1 MKGTPHALSLQPQ
14 HQRSQSL
21 QDMDLSRSDKTWRVC
36 DHRMLVNPVSDNTRH
51 GCFDTMLEESDTVP
65 CTTAACRNYCNSVGS
80 RDSLAPLPVHHAK
93 TNSMPVC
100 MASTHVAAAMDMLNG
115 NGTPYS
121 DTQHENIPSP
131 VSMSNSH
138 SMCSIR
144 ESWGDGGLGQRAL
157 RTINDHRGD
166 DLDSLVDLRK
176 SLPPSTSMPLWLEQ
190 TVERRGRKVSV
201 PAKLMTPKREEAP
214 RKVTTLLHPRC
225 S

>member
-121 DTQHENIPSP
+121 DTQHENIPLP

-144 ESWGDGGLGQRAL
+144 ESWADGELGQHAL